1 MNIYLHEAAPW
12 DAKSEAKLDG
22 IIYLCAESLRICG
35 ILLQPYMPSKMQQLL
50 DQLGVDP
57 GKRMLRDAEFGSDMT
72 FGTPLIP
79 IGRGHDG
86 VLFPPLRSRF

>member
-1 MNIYLHEAAPW
+1 MNKYMQEAAPW
-12 DAKSEAKLDG
+12 YLKDPERLDC

-35 ILLQPYMPSKMQQLL
+35 ILLQPYMPSKMKQLL

-57 GKRMLRDAEFGSDMT
+57 EKRMLRDAEFGSDRT

-79 IGRGHDG
+79 VGKGFEG
-86 VLFPPLRSRF
+86 VLFPPLDSWF